1 MTMHNYREDFSIKS
15 SSDDI
20 FKKAYHH
27 SCRIRLLKIFLPLVA
42 LIIALVFSWFIFFSL
57 YASSGNV
64 VLKSEDDEIVKLIMV
79 NPRLESYTNSHKLY
93 WFEAQEVFQDS
104 IRSEVI
110 GLQGIIAEIP
120 SGKLGPA
127 FLQAQSG
134 TYDHINNHLQL
145 DKPFTIKTQDNMVA
159 QFIAADIDLSEGQLK
174 TDQYV
179 HIKRAGLS
187 LKANALQIREK
198 GQKIYFQGD
207 VHLVI
212 DKQ

>member
-1 MTMHNYREDFSIKS
+1 MSIRNYRKAFSIKS
-15 SSDDI
+15 FSDDI
-20 FKKAYHH
+20 FKKAYRH
-27 SCRIRLLKIFLPLVA
+27 SYRVRLLKIFLPLIA

-57 YASSGNV
+57 SASSGSV

-79 NPRLESYTNSHKLY
+79 NPRLESYTSSQKLY
-93 WFEAQEVFQDS
+93 WLKAQEAFQDS
-104 IRSEVI
+104 IHSEVI
-110 GLQGIIAEIP
+110 GLQGITAEIP
-120 SGKLGPA
+120 SGKLGVA

-134 TYDHINNHLQL
+134 TYDHINGHLQL
-145 DKPFTIKTQDNMVA
+145 DKPFIIKTQDNMVA
-159 QFIAADIDLSEGQLK
+159 QFIAADIDLSEGQLR
-174 TDQYV
+174 TDQCV

-198 GQKIYFQGD
+198 GLKMYFQGD